1 MRFPSL
7 LIFVFAAFSLS
18 FAQQAA
24 IQKPLAVPTVNESN
38 KAHEFSP
45 YLFEPYQAR
54 YVFEGKLVGIPL
66 RLFSFSTRV
75 TELDKEWQE
84 TQNYRLEIMDMLGLG
99 QPDLHEVEISSVI
112 DLKTGLLRKLTAR
125 FPGISNER
133 SEADFSEPGKII
145 ISESDGKRSREIL
158 FDAQQPI
165 YPCTFSNAFLSYLPL
180 SDSFTGS
187 FGCVE
192 IDREEN
198 SNKPVIRFSK
208 RTLRVV
214 GSEIV
219 SIAAGQFDCYKLA
232 DETEEIKYNKDG
244 TIKTK
249 KRAGNR
255 EFDPESFW
263 KNFYNNIWIDK
274 ATRKVV
280 KGQLS
285 FKHGEL
291 TVELQPSGGRS
302 L

>member
-1 MRFPSL
+1 MKFPSL
-7 LIFVFAAFSLS
+7 LVFVLAAFSLS

-24 IQKPLAVPTVNESN
+24 IPKELAVPTATDSN
-38 KAHEFSP
+38 KANEFSP

-54 YVFEGKLVGIPL
+54 YVFQGKLVGIPL
-66 RLFSFSTRV
+66 RLFSFSTRI

-84 TQNYRLEIMDMLGLG
+84 TQNYRLEIMDTLGLG
-99 QPDLHEVEISSVI
+99 QPDLREVEISSAI
-112 DLKTGLLRKLTAR
+112 DLKTGLLKKLSAR
-125 FPGISNER
+125 FPGIPGGI
-133 SEADFSEPGKII
+133 SEADFSKSGKIV

-158 FDAQQPI
+158 LDAPQPF

-180 SDSFTGS
+180 SNSFSGS

-192 IDREEN
+192 IDRDEN
-198 SNKPVIRFSK
+198 SNKPTIRFSK

-214 GSEIV
+214 GSETVTI
-219 SIAAGQFDCYKLA
+219 SAGTFDCYKLA

-244 TIKTK
+244 TIKAK
-249 KRAGNR
+249 KRSGMR

-285 FKHGEL
+285 FKHGDL
-291 TVELQPSGGRS
+291 TVELQPSGGRNF
-302 L
+302 